1 MVEGERNSQRR
12 HEKEMKGELRE
23 NLKSFFWL
31 LKWGIFW
38 TLILLIF
45 GVPFF

>member
-1 MVEGERNSQRR
+1 MTPQSVKKS
-12 HEKEMKGELRE
+12 EKEMKEESRE
-23 NLKSFFWL
+23 NLKAFFWL

-38 TLILLIF
+38 ILILMIF